1 MTKSKTQI
9 LIIEDEAPI
18 RQLLRFALEPAD
30 FAVTEAE
37 NTVVAR
43 QEINKRP
50 PDLILV
56 DWMLPGESGV
66 EFIKHLKAQ
75 PKTHSIPIILLTARA
90 EETNKLQ
97 GFDIGAD
104 DYVTKPFSP
113 RELIARIKSILRRGV
128 LVSPQGIIQFK
139 QLLIN
144 SEAHEVRIKDELLS
158 LSPFEYQLLLFFIK
172 NPNKVFSREQLLNR
186 FSENNQDTSDRS
198 IDAHIRRLR
207 SRLKPYSYDQYI
219 QTVRSAG
226 YQWEDAE

>member
-18 RQLLRFALEPAD
+18 RQLLRFALEPAG
-30 FAVTEAE
+30 FSVTEAE
-37 NTVVAR
+37 NTELAR

-56 DWMLPGESGV
+56 DWMLPGENGI
-66 EFIKHLKAQ
+66 EFIKYLKAQ
-75 PKTHSIPIILLTARA
+75 PQTHSIPIILLTARA

-139 QLLIN
+139 QLQIN
-144 SEAHEVRIKDELLS
+144 SQAHEVRINDELLS

-207 SRLKPYSYDQYI
+207 SRLKPYGYDQYI

-226 YQWEDAE
+226 YQWEDSE